1 MYEYAYSV
9 ADSHALRQASKVFI
23 CDLYFR
29 RHYIRALTDPTIH
42 KRQGFSNFRMNWRRT
57 LSYSAQYFWPI
68 MCGLLLAVAIAALAP
83 EWLNGNNNSTDT
95 DEYSQVTDGAWSGPV
110 SYAEAARR
118 AAPSVVNIY
127 TTKTVTANSNP
138 LLDGP
143 FFRRFFN
150 RPLLNRTQEQR
161 SLGSGVIISADG
173 YILTNAHVI
182 NDADQ
187 ILVMLYDG
195 RQAAAE
201 VVGVDTETDLAVLS
215 VEMTSLKA
223 INIGDPNSAQV
234 GDVALA
240 IGNPFGFGQTVT
252 QGIISG
258 TGRNL
263 VDLSSLVNFLQT
275 DAAINDG
282 NSGGAL
288 VDVYGNLL
296 GINSRKLEST
306 GSVGLGFAIPADVA
320 LKVVK
325 DIVEQGRVV
334 RGWLGIEA
342 RQLSDEAASSLGLR
356 RSRAMV
362 VTDLY
367 PGGPGHRAGLEAG
380 DVLVKINGREIIDGR
395 RVINMIANAR
405 PGSKLEF
412 EVLRRGQSL
421 TVTAEVDERPE
432 QPL

>member
-1 MYEYAYSV
+1 M
-9 ADSHALRQASKVFI
+9 K
-23 CDLYFR
+23 
-29 RHYIRALTDPTIH
+29 
-42 KRQGFSNFRMNWRRT
+42 WRRT
-57 LSYSAQYFWPI
+57 LSHFSQYFWPAL
-68 MCGLLLAVAIAALAP
+68 CGLLLAVAVAALAP
-83 EWLNGNNNSTDT
+83 EWINGDGDVLNAGNY
-95 DEYSQVTDGAWSGPV
+95 EQVNDAGWTGPV
-110 SYAEAARR
+110 SYSEAARR

-127 TTKTVTANSNP
+127 TTKTVSTESNP
-138 LLDGP
+138 LLEDP

-161 SLGSGVIISADG
+161 SLGSGVIMSGDG

-187 ILVMLYDG
+187 ILVMLFDG
-195 RQAAAE
+195 RQAVAE
-201 VVGVDTETDLAVLS
+201 VVGVDSETDLAVLS
-215 VEMTSLKA
+215 VEMNNLKA

-234 GDVALA
+234 GDVTLA

-252 QGIISG
+252 QGIISA

-263 VDLSSLVNFLQT
+263 LDLSSLVNFLQT

-288 VDVYGNLL
+288 VDAYGNLL

-342 RQLSDEAASSLGLR
+342 RQLSEEAASSLGLR

-362 VTDLY
+362 ITGLY
-367 PGGPGHRAGLEAG
+367 PGGPGHRAGLEVG
-380 DVLVKINGREIIDGR
+380 DVLVKLNGREIIDGR
-395 RVINMIANAR
+395 RVISMIANAV
-405 PGSKLEF
+405 PGSKLDF
-412 EVLRRGQSL
+412 EILRRGQSL

-432 QPL
+432 QPI

>member
-1 MYEYAYSV
+1 
-9 ADSHALRQASKVFI
+9 
-23 CDLYFR
+23 
-29 RHYIRALTDPTIH
+29 
-42 KRQGFSNFRMNWRRT
+42 
-57 LSYSAQYFWPI
+57 
-68 MCGLLLAVAIAALAP
+68 
-83 EWLNGNNNSTDT
+83 
-95 DEYSQVTDGAWSGPV
+95 
-110 SYAEAARR
+110 
-118 AAPSVVNIY
+118 VVNIY
-127 TTKTVTANSNP
+127 TTKTVAAESNP
-138 LLDGP
+138 LLEDP

-161 SLGSGVIISADG
+161 SLGSGVIMSGDG

-187 ILVMLYDG
+187 ILVMLFDG
-195 RQAAAE
+195 RQAVAE
-201 VVGVDTETDLAVLS
+201 VVGVDSETDLAVLS
-215 VEMTSLKA
+215 VEMSNLKA

-234 GDVALA
+234 GDVTLA

-252 QGIISG
+252 QGIISA

-263 VDLSSLVNFLQT
+263 LDLSSLVNFLQT

-288 VDVYGNLL
+288 VDAYGNLL

-320 LKVVK
+320 IKVVK

-342 RQLSDEAASSLGLR
+342 RQLSEEAASSLGLR

-362 VTDLY
+362 ITGLY
-367 PGGPGHRAGLEAG
+367 PGGPGHRAGLEVG
-380 DVLVKINGREIIDGR
+380 DVLVKLNGREIIDGR
-395 RVINMIANAR
+395 RVISMIANAA
-405 PGSKLEF
+405 PGSKLDF
-412 EVLRRGQSL
+412 EILRRGQSL

-432 QPL
+432 QPI

>member
-1 MYEYAYSV
+1 
-9 ADSHALRQASKVFI
+9 
-23 CDLYFR
+23 
-29 RHYIRALTDPTIH
+29 
-42 KRQGFSNFRMNWRRT
+42 MNWRRT
-57 LSYSAQYFWPI
+57 LSQTAHYFWPI
-68 MCGLLLAVAIAALAP
+68 LSGLLLAVAIAALAP
-83 EWLNGNNNSTDT
+83 EWLNGSDNSMDT
-95 DEYSQVTDGAWSGPV
+95 GEYGQVTDGSWAGPV

-127 TTKTVTANSNP
+127 TTKTVSANSNP
-138 LLDGP
+138 LLEDP
-143 FFRRFFN
+143 FFSRFFN

-195 RQAAAE
+195 RQAVAE
-201 VVGVDTETDLAVLS
+201 VVGVDSETDLAVLR
-215 VEMTSLKA
+215 VEMTNIRA

-234 GDVALA
+234 GDITLA

-252 QGIISG
+252 QGIISA
-258 TGRNL
+258 TARNL

-288 VDVYGNLL
+288 VDAYGNLL

-342 RQLSDEAASSLGLR
+342 RQISEEAASSLGLKR
-356 RSRAMV
+356 TRAMV
-362 VTDLY
+362 ITGLY
-367 PGGPGHRAGLEAG
+367 PGGPGHRSGLEVG
-380 DVLVKINGREIIDGR
+380 DVLVKLNGRDIIDGR
-395 RVINMIANAR
+395 RAINTIANAT
-405 PGSKLEF
+405 PGSQLEF
-412 EVLRRGQSL
+412 EILRRGQSL
-421 TVTAEVDERPE
+421 NVTAEVDERPE

>member
-1 MYEYAYSV
+1 
-9 ADSHALRQASKVFI
+9 
-23 CDLYFR
+23 
-29 RHYIRALTDPTIH
+29 
-42 KRQGFSNFRMNWRRT
+42 MNWRRT

-68 MCGLLLAVAIAALAP
+68 LSGLLLAIAIAALAP
-83 EWLNGNNNSTDT
+83 EWLNGNNGPANTD
-95 DEYSQVTDGAWSGPV
+95 DYDQVSDGAWTGPV
-110 SYAEAARR
+110 SYSEAARR

-127 TTKTVTANSNP
+127 TTKTVTADSNP
-138 LLDGP
+138 LLDDP

-161 SLGSGVIISADG
+161 SLGSGVIMSADG

-215 VEMTSLKA
+215 VEMNSLKA

-342 RQLSDEAASSLGLR
+342 RQLSDEAATSLGLR

-362 VTDLY
+362 VTGLY
-367 PGGPGHRAGLEAG
+367 PGGPGHRAGLETG

-405 PGSKLEF
+405 PGSKLDF

-421 TVTAEVDERPE
+421 RVTAEVDERPE

>member
-1 MYEYAYSV
+1 M
-9 ADSHALRQASKVFI
+9 K
-23 CDLYFR
+23 
-29 RHYIRALTDPTIH
+29 
-42 KRQGFSNFRMNWRRT
+42 WRRT
-57 LSYSAQYFWPI
+57 LSHFAQYFWPAL
-68 MCGLLLAVAIAALAP
+68 CGLLLAVAVAALAP
-83 EWLNGNNNSTDT
+83 EWINGDGDVLNAGNY
-95 DEYSQVTDGAWSGPV
+95 EQVNDAGWTGPV
-110 SYAEAARR
+110 SYSEAARR

-127 TTKTVTANSNP
+127 TTKTVSTESNP
-138 LLDGP
+138 LLEDP

-161 SLGSGVIISADG
+161 SLGSGVIMSGDG

-187 ILVMLYDG
+187 ILVMLFDG
-195 RQAAAE
+195 RQAVAE
-201 VVGVDTETDLAVLS
+201 VVGVDSETDLAVLS
-215 VEMTSLKA
+215 VEMNNLKA

-234 GDVALA
+234 GDVTLA

-252 QGIISG
+252 QGIISA

-263 VDLSSLVNFLQT
+263 LDLSSLVNFLQT

-288 VDVYGNLL
+288 VDAYGNLL

-342 RQLSDEAASSLGLR
+342 RQLSEEAASSLGLR

-362 VTDLY
+362 ITGLY
-367 PGGPGHRAGLEAG
+367 PGGPGHRAGLEVG
-380 DVLVKINGREIIDGR
+380 DVLVKLNGREIIDGR
-395 RVINMIANAR
+395 RVISMIANAV
-405 PGSKLEF
+405 PGSKLDF
-412 EVLRRGQSL
+412 EILRRGQSL

-432 QPL
+432 QPI

>member
-1 MYEYAYSV
+1 MHWHQKL
-9 ADSHALRQASKVFI
+9 SH
-23 CDLYFR
+23 
-29 RHYIRALTDPTIH
+29 
-42 KRQGFSNFRMNWRRT
+42 
-57 LSYSAQYFWPI
+57 YFWPTLS
-68 MCGLLLAVAIAALAP
+68 GLLIAVVIAFIAP
-83 EWLNGNNNSTDT
+83 EWLEGNTPETSEEGFEQPPETW
-95 DEYSQVTDGAWSGPV
+95 VGPV

-127 TTKTVTANSNP
+127 TTKTVSTNQNP
-138 LLDGP
+138 LLDDP

-150 RPLLNRTQEQR
+150 RPLLNQTQEQR
-161 SLGSGVIISADG
+161 SLGSGVIISSDG

-182 NDADQ
+182 QGADQ

-195 RQAAAE
+195 RQAVAN
-201 VVGVDTETDLAVLS
+201 VVGVDAETDLAVLS
-215 VEMTSLKA
+215 VELESIRA
-223 INIGDPNSAQV
+223 ISIGDPNSAQV
-234 GDVALA
+234 GDVTLA

-252 QGIISG
+252 QGIISA

-288 VDVYGNLL
+288 VDAYGNLL
-296 GINSRKLEST
+296 GINSRKLEND

-325 DIVEQGRVV
+325 DIVEQGKVV

-342 RQLSDEAASSLGLR
+342 RQLADEAADSLGIKR
-356 RSRAMV
+356 ARAMV
-362 VTDLY
+362 VTGLY
-367 PGGPGHRAGLEAG
+367 PGGPGHRAGLEVG
-380 DVLVKINGREIIDGR
+380 DVIIKINDRDIIDGR
-395 RVINMIANAR
+395 RVISMIANAT
-405 PGSKLEF
+405 PGSKLSF
-412 EVLRRGQSL
+412 EILRRGQPLS
-421 TVTAEVDERPE
+421 VIAEVDLRPE